1 MTAVDHAI
9 VPDTS
14 EFIHMVRCQKCE
26 QQFNALA
33 ERWCNCDLATRTLV
47 CPNCSTCFCKAA
59 VPYKE
64 RFWQEAPIALRENS
78 SRFRV
83 GDNKV
88 TPAMTAKVTA
98 PAGSRIPR
106 VLIVDD
112 EEHMRSL
119 VACYTEHMGYE
130 ATSVATPR
138 EALTLLEALSFDVV
152 ITDALMPEMDG
163 RELSQQIKQLY
174 GRDTKVVLMTSLY
187 TANRYKSEARFRFG
201 VDEYLSKPLSFD
213 VLKAA
218 LDRVAPV
225 PAA

>member
-1 MTAVDHAI
+1 MTSVDYSI
-9 VPDTS
+9 VADTTAFS
-14 EFIHMVRCQKCE
+14 YIVRCQKCQ

-33 ERWCNCDLATRTLV
+33 ERWCECDLVTRTLV

-59 VPYKE
+59 VQYKE
-64 RFWQEAPIALRENS
+64 RFWQEAPVALRES
-78 SRFRV
+78 SNRFRV
-83 GDNKV
+83 GDGKV
-88 TPAMTAKVTA
+88 TPVKVA
-98 PAGSRIPR
+98 ASAGSKVPR
-106 VLIVDD
+106 LLIVDD

-130 ATSVATPR
+130 VTSVATPK
-138 EALTLLEALSFDVV
+138 EALTLLEALPFEVV
-152 ITDALMPEMDG
+152 ITDALMPAMDG

-174 GRDTKVVLMTSLY
+174 GRATKVVLMTSLY

-218 LDRVAPV
+218 LDRVAPIR
-225 PAA
+225 AA